1 MNRAWPIM
9 LTISALTLSGCGL
22 FGGGDD
28 DPAEPPAELVDFSP
42 SLRIDRR
49 WSFNVGG
56 DGEGKRLGL
65 APAADAGQVFAGGH
79 GGKVVAVNAASG
91 KRVWDTDTRLRFSA
105 GPGVSDGLVVFG
117 TSDGEV
123 VALSGEDGSQRW
135 RTNIGSEILASPSVS
150 RSVVV
155 VRSVDG
161 RLHGLSAQDGGQLWL
176 VEQSVPRLSLRGNA
190 PPVIAGVTVVAGFD
204 NGKLGAYD
212 LTTGETNWEVA
223 LGAPQG
229 RTELERLVDISA
241 GVQVIGDDVY
251 GVGFQGRAVSI
262 ALETGMVLWQREL
275 SSYAG
280 LGADWNN
287 VYVSDSDSEIVALN
301 RRGGRPMWTHDG
313 MRQRDLTAP
322 TVLGEA
328 LAVGDF
334 EGYLH
339 WLSVDDGSLLART
352 KAGGG
357 RVTGAPRLVD
367 EMLVTQTDSGEV
379 AAFSAKPRARR

>member
-1 MNRAWPIM
+1 MNRAWP
-9 LTISALTLSGCGL
+9 LALAISALTLNGCSL
-22 FGGGDD
+22 FGGDD
-28 DPAEPPAELVDFSP
+28 DDPTEPPAELVKFSP
-42 SLRIDRR
+42 SLKIDRR
-49 WSFNVGG
+49 WSFSVGG

-65 APAADAGQVFAGGH
+65 APATDSQRVFAGGH
-79 GGKVVAVNAASG
+79 GGKVQAVNVADG
-91 KRVWDTDTRLRFSA
+91 KRVWDTNTRLRLSA
-105 GPGVSDGLVVFG
+105 GPGVGDGLVVFG
-117 TSDGEV
+117 TSDGDV
-123 VALSGEDGSQRW
+123 FALADADGSERW
-135 RTNIGSEILASPSVS
+135 RTNIGSEILASPSVGS
-150 RSVVV
+150 GVVV
-155 VRSVDG
+155 VRAVDG
-161 RLHGLSAQDGGQLWL
+161 RLHGLSAQDGGPLWL

-204 NGKLGAYD
+204 NGRLGAYD

-241 GVQVIGDDVY
+241 GVQVVGDDVY

-262 ALETGMVLWQREL
+262 ALETGMVVWQREL

-280 LGADWNN
+280 LGTDWNN
-287 VYVSDSDSEIVALN
+287 IYISDADSEVVALN
-301 RRGGRPMWTHDG
+301 RRGGRPMWTHDK

-322 TVLGEA
+322 TVLGEV

-339 WLSVDDGSLLART
+339 WLSVEDGSLLART

-357 RVTGAPRLVD
+357 RVTSAPRLVD
-367 EMLVTQTDSGEV
+367 DLLVTQTDSGEV
-379 AAFSAKPRARR
+379 AAFSAEPRRR

>member
-1 MNRAWPIM
+1 
-9 LTISALTLSGCGL
+9 
-22 FGGGDD
+22 
-28 DPAEPPAELVDFSP
+28 
-42 SLRIDRR
+42 
-49 WSFNVGG
+49 VGG

-65 APAADAGQVFAGGH
+65 APATDAQRVFAGGH
-79 GGKVVAVNAASG
+79 GGRVIAANAVTG
-91 KRVWDTDTRLRFSA
+91 KRIWVTDTRLRLSA
-105 GPGVSDGLVVFG
+105 GPGIGDGLVVFG
-117 TSDGEV
+117 TSDGDV
-123 VALSGEDGSQRW
+123 IALGADDGGERW
-135 RTNIGSEILASPSVS
+135 RTNIGSEILAAPGIGS
-150 RSVVV
+150 SVVV

-161 RLHGLSAQDGGQLWL
+161 RLHGLSAQDGGGLWL

-190 PPVIAGVTVVAGFD
+190 PPIIAGLTVVAGFD

-212 LTTGETNWEVA
+212 LTTGETSWEVA

-241 GVQVIGDDVY
+241 GVQVVGDDVY
-251 GVGFQGRAVSI
+251 GVGYQGRAVSI

-287 VYVSDSDSEIVALN
+287 IYVTDADSEVVALN
-301 RRGGRPMWTHDG
+301 RRGGRPMWTHDKL
-313 MRQRDLTAP
+313 RQRDLTAP
-322 TVLGEA
+322 TVMGEV

-357 RVTGAPRLVD
+357 RVTSAPRLVRD
-367 EMLVTQTDSGEV
+367 LLVAQTDSGDV
-379 AAFSAKPRARR
+379 AAFSAGARPR

>member
-1 MNRAWPIM
+1 MNKAWPIVVVV
-9 LTISALTLSGCGL
+9 SALTMSGCSL
-22 FGGGDD
+22 FGGDDD

-42 SLRIDRR
+42 SLKVDRR
-49 WSFNVGG
+49 WSFSVGG

-65 APAADAGQVFAGGH
+65 APGTDAERVFAGGH
-79 GGKVVAVNAASG
+79 GGKVVAVDVERG
-91 KRVWDTDTRLRFSA
+91 KRVWDTDTRLRLSA
-105 GPGVSDGLVVFG
+105 GPGVGDRLVIFG
-117 TSDGEV
+117 TSDGDV
-123 VALSGEDGSQRW
+123 VALSAEDGGVRW
-135 RTNIGSEILASPSVS
+135 QTNIGSEILASPSVS
-150 RSVVV
+150 NSVVV

-212 LTTGETNWEVA
+212 LTTGETSWEVA

-241 GVQVIGDDVY
+241 GVQVVGDDVY

-262 ALETGMVLWQREL
+262 ALDTGMVLWQREL

-287 VYVSDSDSEIVALN
+287 VYVSDADGEVVALN
-301 RRGGRPMWTHDG
+301 RRGGRPMWTHDK

-322 TVLGEA
+322 TVFGEA

-339 WLSVDDGSLLART
+339 WLSVDDGKLLART

-357 RVTGAPRLVD
+357 RVTSAPRLVD
-367 EMLVTQTDSGEV
+367 DLLVTQTDSGEV
-379 AAFSAKPRARR
+379 AAFSTAPRRR